1 MDKLLVGLLTVF
13 VVAILGCASPAK
25 TAAVSPN
32 LLQGSQRTPATSY
45 QRAEP
50 SPELVADKN
59 KEIVCATWLRK
70 LCVVAM
76 YMDKHYMGEFDG
88 EALVEKLIPVMFKG
102 LDRHSAYLGINSDRS
117 EAKQGKQRKRKRQ
130 PSNKRSFSGIGI
142 EVDPAY
148 GEKNGLRVTQVYE
161 NSPAE
166 KAGISL
172 GDIITHANG
181 RPIPEEA
188 LENTLGLLKREHK
201 KSITLKIWRLCRGKT
216 YHVTLERAEIKYS
229 RVISRPLGE
238 RIAYVRVRDFEFG
251 ASKLFLNAIRDL
263 KRAGPLQGLIIDL
276 RGNPGGWFG
285 EVKKIMGRLL
295 PGERL
300 SHQKRGKDGIIWR
313 VKLAEGARDELSG
326 APIVILI
333 NRGSKSASEVM
344 AGALQDHQRATIMGE
359 RSYGKGTVQSLIA
372 LDKRSA
378 FLMTFYH
385 YFTPQGHPVNG
396 VGITPDIAVSEVGA
410 QCGVDN
416 QLEAAHEYLNNVLGR
431 LFSQRAS

>member
-59 KEIVCATWLRK
+59 KEVCATWLRK

-276 RGNPGGWFG
+276 RGNPEGGSAKSRKSWGVFY
-285 EVKKIMGRLL
+285 
-295 PGERL
+295 
-300 SHQKRGKDGIIWR
+300 R
-313 VKLAEGARDELSG
+313 VSDCRTRSAAR
-326 APIVILI
+326 
-333 NRGSKSASEVM
+333 M
-344 AGALQDHQRATIMGE
+344 A
-359 RSYGKGTVQSLIA
+359 SYGGLSLR
-372 LDKRSA
+372 K
-378 FLMTFYH
+378 
-385 YFTPQGHPVNG
+385 
-396 VGITPDIAVSEVGA
+396 
-410 QCGVDN
+410 
-416 QLEAAHEYLNNVLGR
+416 AHGMN
-431 LFSQRAS
+431 